1 MDYSPPGT
9 SVHGDSPG
17 KDSGGGC
24 HALLQGDLPNSRI
37 KPRSPALQVDSLQTE
52 PAGKP
57 KYVDDTT
64 VIAESEEEL
73 KSLLIRVREKS
84 EKSWLKTQHSKN

>member
-1 MDYSPPGT
+1 MGFSRQEYWLGLPFPSAVDPP
-9 SVHGDSPG
+9 DPG
-17 KDSGGGC
+17 FEP
-24 HALLQGDLPNSRI
+24 A
-37 KPRSPALQVDSLQTE
+37 SPALQVDSLQTE
-52 PAGKP
+52 PPGKP